1 MTYPGGQPDPQQPYQ
16 QPYGGQP
23 YQPQPYEQP
32 YQQPYEQPP
41 VSGVPSY
48 GPPVSGQPYAQPV
61 SGQPY
66 PAQPYGP
73 PGYVP
78 PTGGS
83 TQKGGKW
90 ALLGLGS
97 FLALVLVIV
106 GAYFTYQRVFVHTPS
121 EVVQAY
127 LEEATKDHPDP
138 HGLEKYLCK
147 DEATKL
153 EKELANS
160 KDSSDGN
167 DGNRVLEWHVTGES
181 VNGNT
186 ATVYTQFTIKDS
198 NSRTSNRTLNLT
210 LVKESREWKIC
221 GFAA

>member
-1 MTYPGGQPDPQQPYQ
+1 MTYPGGQPDPQQPH
-16 QPYGGQP
+16 GGQP

-32 YQQPYEQPP
+32 YQQSYEQPP

-48 GPPVSGQPYAQPV
+48 GPPVSGQPYGQPV

-66 PAQPYGP
+66 SAQPYGP
-73 PGYVP
+73 PG
-78 PTGGS
+78 GS
-83 TQKGGKW
+83 TQRGGKW

-127 LEEATKDHPDP
+127 LDEATKENPDA
-138 HGLEKYLCK
+138 HEMEKYLCK
-147 DEATKL
+147 DEASKL
-153 EKELANS
+153 EKELATS
-160 KDSSDGN
+160 KDSSGRS
-167 DGNRVLEWHVTGES
+167 GRSSVLEWHVTGES
-181 VNGNT
+181 VNGST
-186 ATVYTQFTIKDS
+186 ATVFTQFTVKDS
-198 NSRTSNRTLNLT
+198 NSRTANHTLNLT

-221 GFAA
+221 GFEV